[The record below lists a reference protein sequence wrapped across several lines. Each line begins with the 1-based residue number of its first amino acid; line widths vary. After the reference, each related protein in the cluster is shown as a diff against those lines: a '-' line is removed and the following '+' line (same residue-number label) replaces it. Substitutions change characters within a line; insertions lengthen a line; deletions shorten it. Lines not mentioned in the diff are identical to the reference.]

1 VRGQDD
7 PPLRGPGF
15 GRPVR
20 LLPVQPPLDPPY
32 VDNPAVRMQKSE
44 ESRRTSGVEI
54 EALLRRLEGGVRP
67 EESETWE
74 LVEAPAIEA

>member
-1 VRGQDD
+1 
-7 PPLRGPGF
+7 
-15 GRPVR
+15 
-20 LLPVQPPLDPPY
+20 
-32 VDNPAVRMQKSE
+32 MQKSE